1 VKKQLKELILGNLKW
16 CLLKRNEGCWHNPL
30 TMWLQ
35 LTKKLAHYCLVIWP
49 TNNFGS
55 HSLFLCGK
63 PKRKQQMVFGLWLLH
78 LVVTSYDYFLTN
90 WLLIL
95 LNGKNILF
103 NKINRG
109 FEWKKLFVHGEYG
122 IEVKSH
128 KDPISYAKI
137 IVQLFFI
144 FFPFCFCFVSRFAF
158 LFTCECTF
166 GFLQL

>member
-1 VKKQLKELILGNLKW
+1 MHKQHIVEWNKTPIILINIFINARYHQVKVEGEETTQGTNLGKFKVMFIEEEWRMLAQPIN
-16 CLLKRNEGCWHNPL
+16 NVI
-30 TMWLQ
+30 T
-35 LTKKLAHYCLVIWP
+35 TYKKLAHYCLVIWP

-109 FEWKKLFVHGEYG
+109 FEWKKL
-122 IEVKSH
+122 
-128 KDPISYAKI
+128 
-137 IVQLFFI
+137 LFMGNMVWRLRVTRI
-144 FFPFCFCFVSRFAF
+144 
-158 LFTCECTF
+158 
-166 GFLQL
+166 

>member
-1 VKKQLKELILGNLKW
+1 MFIEEEWRMLAQPINNVI
-16 CLLKRNEGCWHNPL
+16 
-30 TMWLQ
+30 T
-35 LTKKLAHYCLVIWP
+35 TYKKLAHYCLVIWP

>member
-1 VKKQLKELILGNLKW
+1 MLAQPINNVI
-16 CLLKRNEGCWHNPL
+16 
-30 TMWLQ
+30 T
-35 LTKKLAHYCLVIWP
+35 TYKKLAHYCLVIWP
-49 TNNFGS
+49 TNNVGS
-55 HSLFLCGK
+55 NSLFLCGK